1 MKKNNKGFTLIELLA
16 VIVVL
21 AVIMVIATQQINQ
34 VIKKNTAD
42 SFKSSLDMVAK
53 QAKTYYA
60 SEGMDPSDAQLES
73 MVDYNTSEYTIE
85 YDSSKICLVA
95 AENGKFKG
103 IAKDDFGKITFDRDK
118 IIDKTNTYEFVAGTN
133 PKLCVMFSGGSVG
146 SYTTTNSTP

>member
-60 SEGMDPSDAQLES
+60 SEGRDPDLDGLKAL
-73 MVDYNTSEYTIE
+73 VDYNTSEYDITYTSGE
-85 YDSSKICLVA
+85 ICLVA

-103 IAKDDFGKITFDRDK
+103 VAMKDFGKIKFNDGETEDTTDTYKFDGST
-118 IIDKTNTYEFVAGTN
+118 TNQ
-133 PKLCVMFSGGSVG
+133 PKLCVKFADGSVG
-146 SYTTTNSTP
+146 SY